1 MHQVVSR
8 RQNQHKFS
16 RSWGSFISTN
26 TRKYFGTDGIRGKVG
41 EAPIT
46 PDFIMKLG
54 WAAGRVL
61 AKDGGGPVLIGK
73 DTRISGYMFES
84 ALEAGLSA
92 AGVDICLLGPMPT
105 PGIAYLTR
113 NARAQAGIVIS
124 ASHNPFY
131 DNGIKF
137 FSSEGTK
144 LPDHIEIEIEE
155 ELEKPIKVT
164 EPDRLGKARRIV
176 DAARRY
182 IEFCKFRVKNNLDLK
197 GLRIVVDCAH
207 GATYHIAP
215 YVFEE
220 LGADVITIG
229 NEPDGFNINVEH
241 GATNPEL
248 LQKKVLEYKAD
259 VGIALD
265 GDGDRLIMVDHRGE
279 VVDGD
284 EILFVISQCRSESL
298 GDGVV
303 GTAMSNLGLEI
314 AINKLGMN
322 FLRAQVGDR
331 YVLEML
337 TRDSLKLGGESSG
350 HIINLEM
357 TTTGDGIISALQV
370 LDAMV
375 DSEETLSTL
384 KSGMEKYPQT
394 MINVRIDKQ
403 IDLSKMTNVQDAMK
417 SAESELG
424 EKGRI
429 LLRPS
434 GTEPLVRVMVEGEI
448 ETQVNAIAESLANE
462 VRTGI
467 GERL

>member
-1 MHQVVSR
+1 
-8 RQNQHKFS
+8 
-16 RSWGSFISTN
+16 
-26 TRKYFGTDGIRGKVG
+26 VG

-54 WAAGRVL
+54 WAAGKVL
-61 AKDGGGPVLIGK
+61 AKDGDGPVLIGK

-137 FSSEGTK
+137 FSAEGTK
-144 LPDHIEIEIEE
+144 LPDHIEFEIEE
-155 ELEKPIKVT
+155 ALEKPIKVT
-164 EPDRLGKARRIV
+164 EPEKLGKARRIE

-197 GLRIVVDCAH
+197 GLRIVIDCAH

-215 YVFEE
+215 HVFEE
-220 LGADVITIG
+220 LGADVIAIG

-241 GATNPEL
+241 GATKPEL
-248 LQKKVLEYKAD
+248 LQEKVLGCEAD

-265 GDGDRLIMVDHRGE
+265 GDGDRLIMVDHKGE

-284 EILFVISQCRSESL
+284 EILFVISQARSKTL
-298 GDGVV
+298 GGGVV
-303 GTAMSNLGLEI
+303 GTVMSNLGLEI

-337 TRDSLKLGGESSG
+337 NKDNLKLGGESSG
-350 HIINLEM
+350 HIINLGM

-375 DSEETLSTL
+375 DSEKTLYDL

-394 MINVRIDKQ
+394 MINVKIDKNV
-403 IDLSKMTNVQDAMK
+403 DLSKMTNLQEAMRT
-417 SAESELG
+417 AESELG
-424 EKGRI
+424 DKGRI

-448 ETQVNAIAESLANE
+448 ETQVNAIAESLASE
-462 VRTGI
+462 VRTGMVN
-467 GERL
+467 

>member
-1 MHQVVSR
+1 
-8 RQNQHKFS
+8 
-16 RSWGSFISTN
+16 
-26 TRKYFGTDGIRGKVG
+26 
-41 EAPIT
+41 
-46 PDFIMKLG
+46 MKLG

-61 AKDGGGPVLIGK
+61 AKDGDGPVLIGK

-164 EPDRLGKARRIV
+164 EAEKLGKARRIE

-215 YVFEE
+215 HVFEE

-229 NEPDGFNINVEH
+229 NKPDGFNINVEH

-248 LQKKVLEYKAD
+248 LQKKVLEHKAD

-265 GDGDRLIMVDHRGE
+265 GDGDRLIMVDHKGK

-284 EILFVISQCRSESL
+284 EILFVISQDRSETL
-298 GDGVV
+298 GGGVV
-303 GTAMSNLGLEI
+303 GTVMSNLGLEI
-314 AINKLGMN
+314 AIKKLGMN

-337 TRDSLKLGGESSG
+337 SRDNLILGGESSG

-375 DSEETLSTL
+375 ESGESLSTL
-384 KSGMEKYPQT
+384 KTGMEKYPQT

-403 IDLSKMTNVQDAMK
+403 VDLSKMTNVQDAMRT
-417 SAESELG
+417 AESELG
-424 EKGRI
+424 DKGRI

-448 ETQVNAIAESLANE
+448 ETQVNAIAESLAHE

-467 GERL
+467 SERL

>member
-1 MHQVVSR
+1 
-8 RQNQHKFS
+8 
-16 RSWGSFISTN
+16 
-26 TRKYFGTDGIRGKVG
+26 
-41 EAPIT
+41 
-46 PDFIMKLG
+46 MKLG
-54 WAAGRVL
+54 WAAGKVL
-61 AKDGGGPVLIGK
+61 AKNGDGPVLIGK

-124 ASHNPFY
+124 ASHNSFH

-137 FSSEGTK
+137 FSGDGTK
-144 LPDHIEIEIEE
+144 LPDHIELKIEE
-155 ELEKPIKVT
+155 ELEKPIKVSDP
-164 EPDRLGKARRIV
+164 EKLGKARRIV
-176 DAARRY
+176 DASRRY

-197 GLRIVVDCAH
+197 GLRVVVDCAH

-241 GATNPEL
+241 GATKPRL
-248 LQKKVLEYKAD
+248 LQKKVIESEAD

-265 GDGDRLIMVDHRGE
+265 GDGDRLIMVDHKGE

-284 EILFVISQCRSESL
+284 EILFVIAQGRQKILS
-298 GDGVV
+298 DGIV
-303 GTAMSNLGLEI
+303 GTLMSNLGLEI
-314 AINKLGMN
+314 AIKNLNLN
-322 FLRAQVGDR
+322 FYRAQVGDR
-331 YVLEML
+331 YVMEML
-337 TRDSLKLGGESSG
+337 HKNNLKLGGESSG
-350 HIINLEM
+350 HIINLDM

-370 LDAMV
+370 LDIMV
-375 DSEETLSTL
+375 DSEKNLFDL
-384 KSGMEKYPQT
+384 KSGMEKYPQM
-394 MINVRIDKQ
+394 MINVKIDKDV
-403 IDLSKMTNVQDAMK
+403 DLSKMANVQDAVRT
-417 SAESELG
+417 AESELG
-424 EKGRI
+424 DKGRI

-448 ETQVNAIAESLANE
+448 ETQVNAIAQSLANE
-462 VRTGI
+462 VRSG
-467 GERL
+467 LH

>member
-1 MHQVVSR
+1 M
-8 RQNQHKFS
+8 
-16 RSWGSFISTN
+16 STN

-41 EAPIT
+41 ETPIT

-54 WAAGRVL
+54 WAAGKVL
-61 AKDGGGPVLIGK
+61 AKNGDGPVLIGK

-124 ASHNPFY
+124 ASHNSFH

-137 FSSEGTK
+137 FSGDGTK
-144 LPDHIEIEIEE
+144 LPDHIELKIEE
-155 ELEKPIKVT
+155 ELEKPIKVSDP
-164 EPDRLGKARRIV
+164 EKLGKARRIV
-176 DAARRY
+176 DASRRY
-182 IEFCKFRVKNNLDLK
+182 IEFCKFRVKNDLDLK

-241 GATNPEL
+241 GATKPRL
-248 LQKKVLEYKAD
+248 LQKKVIESEAD

-265 GDGDRLIMVDHRGE
+265 GDGDRLIMVDHKGE

-284 EILFVISQCRSESL
+284 EILFVIAQGRQKILS
-298 GDGVV
+298 DGIV
-303 GTAMSNLGLEI
+303 GTVMSNLGLEI
-314 AINKLGMN
+314 AIKNLNLN
-322 FLRAQVGDR
+322 FYRAQVGDR
-331 YVLEML
+331 YVMEML
-337 TRDSLKLGGESSG
+337 HKNNLKLGGESSG
-350 HIINLEM
+350 HIINLDM

-370 LDAMV
+370 LDIMV
-375 DSEETLSTL
+375 DSEKNLFDL
-384 KSGMEKYPQT
+384 KSGMEKYPQM
-394 MINVRIDKQ
+394 MINVKIDKDV
-403 IDLSKMTNVQDAMK
+403 DLSKMANVQDAVRT
-417 SAESELG
+417 AESELG
-424 EKGRI
+424 DKGRI

-448 ETQVNAIAESLANE
+448 ETQVNAIAQSLANE
-462 VRTGI
+462 VRSG
-467 GERL
+467 LH

>member
-1 MHQVVSR
+1 
-8 RQNQHKFS
+8 
-16 RSWGSFISTN
+16 
-26 TRKYFGTDGIRGKVG
+26 
-41 EAPIT
+41 
-46 PDFIMKLG
+46 MKLG
-54 WAAGRVL
+54 WAAGKVL
-61 AKDGGGPVLIGK
+61 AKNGDGPVLIGK

-124 ASHNPFY
+124 ASHNSFH

-144 LPDHIEIEIEE
+144 LPDHIEMEIEE
-155 ELEKPIKVT
+155 TLEEPMKVSDP
-164 EPDRLGKARRIV
+164 EKLGKARRIV
-176 DAARRY
+176 DASRRY

-197 GLRIVVDCAH
+197 GLRVVVDCAH

-229 NEPDGFNINVEH
+229 NKPDGFNINVEH
-241 GATNPEL
+241 GATKPGL
-248 LQKKVLEYKAD
+248 LQKKVIECDAD

-265 GDGDRLIMVDHRGE
+265 GDGDRLIMVDRKGE

-284 EILFVISQCRSESL
+284 EILFVIAQGRQKIL
-298 GDGVV
+298 GDGIV
-303 GTAMSNLGLEI
+303 GTVMSNLGLEI
-314 AINKLGMN
+314 AIKNLNLN
-322 FLRAQVGDR
+322 FHRAQVGDR
-331 YVLEML
+331 YVMEML
-337 TRDSLKLGGESSG
+337 HKNNLKLGGESSG
-350 HIINLEM
+350 HIINLDM

-370 LDAMV
+370 LDIMV
-375 DSEETLSTL
+375 DSDKSLFDL
-384 KSGMEKYPQT
+384 KSGMEKYPQM
-394 MINVRIDKQ
+394 MINVKIDKDV
-403 IDLSKMTNVQDAMK
+403 DLSKMTNVQDAVRT
-417 SAESELG
+417 AESELG
-424 EKGRI
+424 DKGRI

-448 ETQVNAIAESLANE
+448 ETQVIAIAQSLANE
-462 VRTGI
+462 VRSG
-467 GERL
+467 LH

>member
-1 MHQVVSR
+1 
-8 RQNQHKFS
+8 
-16 RSWGSFISTN
+16 
-26 TRKYFGTDGIRGKVG
+26 
-41 EAPIT
+41 
-46 PDFIMKLG
+46 MKLG
-54 WAAGRVL
+54 WAAGKVL
-61 AKDGGGPVLIGK
+61 AKNGDGPVLIGK

-124 ASHNPFY
+124 ASHNSFH

-137 FSSEGTK
+137 FSGDGTK
-144 LPDHIEIEIEE
+144 LPDHIELKIEE
-155 ELEKPIKVT
+155 ELEKPIKISDP
-164 EPDRLGKARRIV
+164 EKLGKARRIV
-176 DAARRY
+176 DASRRY

-241 GATNPEL
+241 GATKPRL
-248 LQKKVLEYKAD
+248 LQKKVIESEAD

-265 GDGDRLIMVDHRGE
+265 GDGDRLIMVDHKGE

-284 EILFVISQCRSESL
+284 EILFVIAQGRQKILS
-298 GDGVV
+298 DGIV
-303 GTAMSNLGLEI
+303 GTVMSNLGLEI
-314 AINKLGMN
+314 AIKNLNLN
-322 FLRAQVGDR
+322 FYRAQVGDR
-331 YVLEML
+331 FVMEML
-337 TRDSLKLGGESSG
+337 HKNNLKLGGESSG
-350 HIINLEM
+350 HIINLDM

-370 LDAMV
+370 LDIMV
-375 DSEETLSTL
+375 DSEKNLFDL
-384 KSGMEKYPQT
+384 KSGMEKYPQM
-394 MINVRIDKQ
+394 MINVKIDKDV
-403 IDLSKMTNVQDAMK
+403 DLSKMANVQDAVRT
-417 SAESELG
+417 AESELG
-424 EKGRI
+424 DKGRI

-448 ETQVNAIAESLANE
+448 ETQVNAIAQSLANE
-462 VRTGI
+462 VRSS
-467 GERL
+467 LH

>member
-1 MHQVVSR
+1 
-8 RQNQHKFS
+8 
-16 RSWGSFISTN
+16 
-26 TRKYFGTDGIRGKVG
+26 
-41 EAPIT
+41 
-46 PDFIMKLG
+46 MKLG
-54 WAAGRVL
+54 WAAGKVL
-61 AKDGGGPVLIGK
+61 AKNGDGPVLIGK

-124 ASHNPFY
+124 ASHNSFH

-144 LPDHIEIEIEE
+144 LPDHIELEIEK

-164 EPDRLGKARRIV
+164 DPEHLGKARRIE

-182 IEFCKFRVKNNLDLK
+182 IEFCKFRVNNNLDLK
-197 GLRIVVDCAH
+197 GIRIVIDCAH

-215 YVFEE
+215 HVFDE

-229 NEPDGFNINVEH
+229 NKPDGFNINVEH
-241 GATNPEL
+241 GATKPEL
-248 LQKKVLEYKAD
+248 LQEKVLEQEAD
-259 VGIALD
+259 IGIALD

-284 EILFVISQCRSESL
+284 EILFVISQSRL
-298 GDGVV
+298 KTVGGGIV
-303 GTAMSNLGLEI
+303 GTVMSNLGLEI
-314 AINKLGMN
+314 AIKKLDMN
-322 FLRAQVGDR
+322 FLRSQVGDR

-337 TRDSLKLGGESSG
+337 NKNNLKLGGETSG
-350 HIINLEM
+350 HIINLDM
-357 TTTGDGIISALQV
+357 TTTGDGIISALQI

-375 DSEETLSTL
+375 DSGKPLSEL
-384 KSGMEKYPQT
+384 RSGMEKYPQA
-394 MINVRIDKQ
+394 MINVRIDRKV
-403 IDLSKMTNVQDAMK
+403 DLSKMTKVQDAIRT
-417 SAESELG
+417 AESELG
-424 EKGRI
+424 DKGRI

-434 GTEPLVRVMVEGEI
+434 GTEPLLRVMVEGEI

-462 VRTGI
+462 VRSGI
-467 GERL
+467 GERM

>member
-1 MHQVVSR
+1 
-8 RQNQHKFS
+8 
-16 RSWGSFISTN
+16 
-26 TRKYFGTDGIRGKVG
+26 
-41 EAPIT
+41 
-46 PDFIMKLG
+46 MKLG
-54 WAAGRVL
+54 WAAGKVL
-61 AKDGGGPVLIGK
+61 AKNGNGPVLIGK

-124 ASHNPFY
+124 ASHNSFH

-144 LPDHIEIEIEE
+144 LPDHIELEIEE
-155 ELEKPIKVT
+155 ELKKPIKVT
-164 EPDRLGKARRIV
+164 DPEKLGKARRIV
-176 DAARRY
+176 DASRRY

-241 GATNPEL
+241 GATKPRL
-248 LQKKVLEYKAD
+248 LQKKVIECEAD

-265 GDGDRLIMVDHRGE
+265 GDGDRLIMVDHKGE

-284 EILFVISQCRSESL
+284 EILFVIAQGTKKIL
-298 GDGVV
+298 GDGIV
-303 GTAMSNLGLEI
+303 GTVMSNLGLEI
-314 AINKLGMN
+314 AIKNLNLK
-322 FLRAQVGDR
+322 FHRAQVGDR
-331 YVLEML
+331 YVMEML
-337 TRDSLKLGGESSG
+337 HKKNLKLGGESSG
-350 HIINLEM
+350 HIINLDM

-370 LDAMV
+370 LDIMV
-375 DSEETLSTL
+375 DSEKNLFNL

-394 MINVRIDKQ
+394 MINVKIDKDV
-403 IDLSKMTNVQDAMK
+403 DLSKMANVQDAVRT
-417 SAESELG
+417 AESELG

-448 ETQVNAIAESLANE
+448 ETQVNAIAESLAKE
-462 VRTGI
+462 VRSS
-467 GERL
+467 L

>member
-1 MHQVVSR
+1 
-8 RQNQHKFS
+8 
-16 RSWGSFISTN
+16 
-26 TRKYFGTDGIRGKVG
+26 
-41 EAPIT
+41 
-46 PDFIMKLG
+46 MKLG
-54 WAAGRVL
+54 WAAGKVL
-61 AKDGGGPVLIGK
+61 AKNGDGPVLIGK

-124 ASHNPFY
+124 ASHNSFH

-144 LPDHIEIEIEE
+144 LPDHIELEIEQ

-164 EPDRLGKARRIV
+164 DPAHLGKARRIE

-197 GLRIVVDCAH
+197 GIQIVVDCAH

-215 YVFEE
+215 HVFDE

-229 NEPDGFNINVEH
+229 NEPDGFNINVEC
-241 GATNPEL
+241 GATNPGL
-248 LQKKVLEYKAD
+248 LQKKVLEQKAD

-265 GDGDRLIMVDHRGE
+265 GDGDRLIMVDHKGE

-284 EILFVISQCRSESL
+284 EILFVISQSRFKTL
-298 GDGVV
+298 GGGIV
-303 GTAMSNLGLEI
+303 GTVMSNLGLEI
-314 AINKLGMN
+314 AIKKLDMN
-322 FLRAQVGDR
+322 FHRAQVGDR

-337 TRDSLKLGGESSG
+337 HKNNLKLGGESSG
-350 HIINLEM
+350 HIINLDL

-375 DSEETLSTL
+375 DSGETLSEL
-384 KSGMEKYPQT
+384 RSGMEKYPQT
-394 MINVRIDKQ
+394 MINVKIDKNV
-403 IDLSKMTNVQDAMK
+403 DLSKMTNLQDAIRT
-417 SAESELG
+417 AESELG
-424 EKGRI
+424 DKGRI

-434 GTEPLVRVMVEGEI
+434 GTEPLLRVMVEGEI

-462 VRTGI
+462 VRSGI
-467 GERL
+467 GERMQF

>member
-1 MHQVVSR
+1 
-8 RQNQHKFS
+8 
-16 RSWGSFISTN
+16 
-26 TRKYFGTDGIRGKVG
+26 
-41 EAPIT
+41 
-46 PDFIMKLG
+46 MKLG
-54 WAAGRVL
+54 WAAGKVL
-61 AKDGGGPVLIGK
+61 AKNGTGPVLIGK

-124 ASHNPFY
+124 ASHNSFQ

-144 LPDHIEIEIEE
+144 LPDHIELEIEA
-155 ELEKPIKVT
+155 ELEKPIMVSD
-164 EPDRLGKARRIV
+164 PDHLGKARRIV
-176 DAARRY
+176 DAPRRY
-182 IEFCKFRVKNNLDLK
+182 IEFCKFRVKNNLNLK

-215 YVFEE
+215 HVFEE
-220 LGADVITIG
+220 LGAEVIAIG
-229 NEPDGFNINVEH
+229 NEPDGFNINVDH
-241 GATNPEL
+241 GATKPGS
-248 LQKKVLEYKAD
+248 LQKKVVECEAD

-265 GDGDRLIMVDHRGE
+265 GDGDRLIMVDQNGE

-284 EILFVISQCRSESL
+284 EILFVIAQGRQKML
-298 GDGVV
+298 GNGII
-303 GTAMSNLGLEI
+303 GTVMSNLGLEI
-314 AINKLGMN
+314 AIKNMDMN
-322 FLRAQVGDR
+322 FYRAQVGDR
-331 YVLEML
+331 YVMEML
-337 TRDSLKLGGESSG
+337 HKNELKLGGESSG

-370 LDAMV
+370 LDIMV
-375 DSEETLSTL
+375 DSEKSLADL

-394 MINVRIDKQ
+394 MINVKIDQ
-403 IDLSKMTNVQDAMK
+403 NIDLSEMKNLQAAMRT
-417 SAESELG
+417 AESELG
-424 EKGRI
+424 NKGRI

-462 VRTGI
+462 VRSGMAN
-467 GERL
+467 